1 MIVMDCSG
9 MVHALT
15 VSGSP
20 FLDALAGAQSV
31 HAPHLL
37 DFEVLSAVRGL
48 LLGKKIDET
57 TAHTA
62 RGDFAAAPI
71 TRYPMAGLEERVWE
85 LRGNFNPYDASY
97 IALAEAL
104 DCPLYTCDA
113 KLIAPRLHGAHVLR
127 LG

>member
-1 MIVMDCSG
+1 VIVMDCSA

-15 VSGSP
+15 VPGSA
-20 FLDALAGAQSV
+20 FLDTLAEAQSV

-62 RGDFAAAPI
+62 RGDFASTPI
-71 TRYPMAGLEERVWE
+71 TRYPMAGLEERAWE

-104 DCPLYTCDA
+104 ECPLYTFDA
-113 KLIAPRLHGAHVLR
+113 KLVAPRLHDADVRR
-127 LG
+127 LT

>member
-1 MIVMDCSG
+1 VIVMDCSG
-9 MVHALT
+9 VVHALT
-15 VSGSP
+15 VPGSP
-20 FLDALAGAQSV
+20 FLDALAEARSV

-57 TAHTA
+57 TGHAA
-62 RGDFAAAPI
+62 RGDFASTPI
-71 TRYPMAGLEERVWE
+71 TRYPLAGLEGRVWE

-104 DCPLYTCDA
+104 GCPLYTYDA
-113 KLIAPRLHGAHVLR
+113 KLAAPRLHGADVRR
-127 LG
+127 LS